1 MGFRNFFAAA
11 AAVAVFIS
19 TGTVIALAVSYI
31 GQSPGN
37 PIIRIGGLFIC
48 FVLASMVYNLIKV
61 DAIEDQSQKKENPV
75 VTGKDIS
82 RKLEEKRDI
91 GKK

>member
-1 MGFRNFFAAA
+1 MGFRNFFAVV
-11 AAVAVFIS
+11 AAVVVFVG
-19 TGTVIALAVSYI
+19 TGTVIALSVGYI

-37 PIIRIGGLFIC
+37 PIIRLGGLFIC

-61 DAIEDQSQKKENPV
+61 DAVEDKSQNKEKPV

-82 RKLEEKRDI
+82 RKLEEKQQKR
-91 GKK
+91 

>member
-1 MGFRNFFAAA
+1 MGFRNFFSAV
-11 AAVAVFIS
+11 AAVIVFIG
-19 TGTVIALAVSYI
+19 TGTVIALSVGYV
-31 GQSPGN
+31 GQSLGN

-61 DAIEDQSQKKENPV
+61 DTVEDKIQKKENPV

-82 RKLEEKRDI
+82 RKLEEKQQKR
-91 GKK
+91 

>member
-1 MGFRNFFAAA
+1 MGFRNFFAVL
-11 AAVAVFIS
+11 AAVIVFIG
-19 TGTVIALAVSYI
+19 TGTVIALSVGYV

-61 DAIEDQSQKKENPV
+61 DTVEDKSQKKEKSFA
-75 VTGKDIS
+75 TGKDIAK
-82 RKLEEKRDI
+82 KLEEKQQKR
-91 GKK
+91 